1 MAVNLLRSQAGKAE
15 FSRLQ
20 NSRGVWSKR
29 KGSTQRA
36 FLLHLV

>member
-1 MAVNLLRSQAGKAE
+1 MAVNLLRSQAGKAK

-20 NSRGVWSKR
+20 NSRGVWSK
-29 KGSTQRA
+29 KMGGAQRA